1 MKDLCWVFS
10 PEGFI
15 ILDSTLRF
23 LIHFA
28 LILEVVLGK
37 DLEWFLDMW
46 TFNFSWAIYLNTAH
60 YLFVFLEPL
69 LKSYD

>member
-37 DLEWFLDMW
+37 DLEWFLDM
-46 TFNFSWAIYLNTAH
+46 
-60 YLFVFLEPL
+60 
-69 LKSYD
+69 